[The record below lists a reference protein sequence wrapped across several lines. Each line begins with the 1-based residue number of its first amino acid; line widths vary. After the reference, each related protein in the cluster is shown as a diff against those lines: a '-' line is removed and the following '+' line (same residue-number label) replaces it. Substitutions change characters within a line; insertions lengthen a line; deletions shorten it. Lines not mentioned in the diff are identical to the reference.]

1 MATLDGYCRH
11 SSVGDQGTGGEGE
24 GGEERAGG
32 GQHGEGGIVEER
44 AALQVERVQSGR
56 VREELGECCACV
68 CACMCVCVRMW
79 QYMYLYICT
88 IDNEL

>member
-56 VREELGECCACV
+56 VREELGERCAHV
-68 CACMCVCVRMW
+68 CVCVCVFVLW
-79 QYMYLYICT
+79 CGSTCIYI
-88 IDNEL
+88 